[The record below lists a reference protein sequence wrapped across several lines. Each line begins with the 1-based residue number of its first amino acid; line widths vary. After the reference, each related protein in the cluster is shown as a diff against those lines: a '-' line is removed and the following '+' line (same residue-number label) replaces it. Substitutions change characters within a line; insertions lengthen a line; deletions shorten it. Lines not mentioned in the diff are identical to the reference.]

1 MRRKSLR
8 IAGAVLARLNDRGW
22 WYRGMAM
29 GSEGGG
35 WSGLV
40 WCNMVSGARPC
51 ARLGLGVTAIIRLP
65 AQATLRASRAGG
77 EVIVETRDGQC
88 SGHDQRGGGT
98 SRSCYFGTTY

>member
-1 MRRKSLR
+1 
-8 IAGAVLARLNDRGW
+8 
-22 WYRGMAM
+22 M
-29 GSEGGG
+29 GSKGGG

-65 AQATLRASRAGG
+65 AQATWRAPRAGG
-77 EVIVETRDGQC
+77 EVIVETRVGQC
-88 SGHDQRGGGT
+88 SERDQRSGGT